1 VKRTRIG
8 ISLCMALFLGG
19 AIAGQAADVTIT
31 YWQYFYQSKVDLM
44 NDLIQQFEAR
54 NPGIKVEQVTFPY
67 ESYQQKVAAAVP
79 AGEGPDVI
87 NLYYG
92 WLPLWVKSG
101 YIQALPDFNFS
112 SRYLAKTFYPF
123 VAQSVSFGG
132 KNYSVPT
139 AVRTLALIYNKKLF
153 RDAGLDPN
161 APPRTLDELLTDAR
175 RLSKY
180 DTQGNL
186 VQAGLLMQPSGQ
198 GHVWIREVLFRQ
210 FGATPYSADGRTV
223 TYNSQAGIQAF
234 QWYTDRITKDKV
246 GYPNFSTDDPT
257 AFTAQKAAMNIDGSF
272 RIATL
277 NAVKNLEWGA
287 AELPTYKGIK
297 SNFASFWTNAIVNG
311 VTGAKLDAAVKFLTF
326 LTSPEVQE
334 QWLQKVGE
342 LPATPSL
349 SDKFKNDPVISV
361 FLKGLA
367 YAHATSYVDEA
378 GQRAI
383 LDDAVDEVNLKKA
396 DPAAV
401 LKAAAVKE
409 QKLIDDFWK

>member
-1 VKRTRIG
+1 V
-8 ISLCMALFLGG
+8 
-19 AIAGQAADVTIT
+19 
-31 YWQYFYQSKVDLM
+31 QS
-44 NDLIQQFEAR
+44 
-54 NPGIKVEQVTFPY
+54 
-67 ESYQQKVAAAVP
+67 
-79 AGEGPDVI
+79 
-87 NLYYG
+87 
-92 WLPLWVKSG
+92 
-101 YIQALPDFNFS
+101 
-112 SRYLAKTFYPF
+112 
-123 VAQSVSFGG
+123 
-132 KNYSVPT
+132 
-139 AVRTLALIYNKKLF
+139 
-153 RDAGLDPN
+153 
-161 APPRTLDELLTDAR
+161 
-175 RLSKY
+175 
-180 DTQGNL
+180 
-186 VQAGLLMQPSGQ
+186 GLLMQPSGQ

-223 TYNSQAGIQAF
+223 TYNSPAGIQAF
-234 QWYTDRITKDKV
+234 KWYMDRITKDKV

-311 VTGAKLDAAVKFLTF
+311 VSGAKLDAAVKFLAF
-326 LTSPEVQE
+326 LTSPEVQD
-334 QWLQKVGE
+334 QWLKKVGE

-349 SDKFKNDPVISV
+349 SDRYKNDPVISV

-383 LDDAVDEVNLKKA
+383 LDDAVDQVNLKKA

-401 LKAAAVKE
+401 LNTAAAKE

>member
-1 VKRTRIG
+1 MKRTRID
-8 ISLCMALFLGG
+8 IFLCMALFLGG
-19 AIAGQAADVTIT
+19 AFAGQAADVTIT

-54 NPGIKVEQVTFPY
+54 NPGIKIEQVTFPY

-79 AGEGPDVI
+79 AGEGPDVL

-101 YIQALPDFNFS
+101 YIQALPDSDFS
-112 SRYLAKTFYPF
+112 SSYLAKTFYPF

-132 KNYSVPT
+132 RNYSVPT

-153 RDAGLDPN
+153 REAGLDPN
-161 APPRTLDELLTDAR
+161 VPPRTLDELLADAK

-180 DTQGNL
+180 DAQGNL
-186 VQAGLLMQPSGQ
+186 VQSGLLMQPSGQ

-210 FGATPYSADGRTV
+210 FGATPYTTDGRTV
-223 TYNSQAGIQAF
+223 TYDSPAGIQAF

-257 AFTAQKAAMNIDGSF
+257 AFIAQKAAMNIDGSF

-277 NAVKNLEWGA
+277 NAVKTLSWGA

-349 SDKFKNDPVISV
+349 SDKYKNDPVVSV

-367 YAHATSYVDEA
+367 YAHATSYVNEA